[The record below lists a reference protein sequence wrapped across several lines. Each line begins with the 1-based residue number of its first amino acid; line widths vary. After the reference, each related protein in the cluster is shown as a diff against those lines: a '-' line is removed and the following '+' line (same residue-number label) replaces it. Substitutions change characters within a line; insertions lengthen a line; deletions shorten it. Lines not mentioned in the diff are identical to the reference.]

1 MEGGKAVRWLLL
13 SALILC
19 WNKGTLSQIDNS
31 TACLSHPTG
40 EVAFRVQGVPGPQG
54 PVGEKGA
61 TGSPGPMGPKGD
73 AGLQGR
79 MGAQGDVGAVG
90 AKGQKGEEGQKGG
103 QGEPGDTKLTTAEFN
118 SVVNMLRRDV
128 SALKGDVG
136 AVGAKGQKGEEG
148 QKGRQGDRGQQ
159 GVPGPPGAQGTQ
171 GRPGERGLPGRDGEI
186 GPAGSQGPVGPRG
199 RQGVMGP
206 PGAHGLQGPPGVQG
220 PQGRQGKP
228 GDTKPI
234 MAEFNRVVNMLQRN
248 VSALHSNL
256 LSDPCT
262 RGMYPA
268 IPASSCKE
276 IHLCRPHRS
285 SGYYWI
291 ITPGG
296 PHEVYCLLNTTRCG
310 TVGGGWMRVG
320 QINMTNPLDACPSPL
335 RTITTPKRMCAKQG
349 GAGCSSVPFNTH
361 DVPYTEVCGQAIG
374 YQFYSTDAFAHH
386 HSNPTINSAYL
397 DGISITYGMPRQH
410 LWSYAIGIA
419 KSRWDSIDACPCAS
433 SRGLQPPSFVQSH
446 YYCESAGVGGVDR
459 QWYTNDP
466 SWDGVGCP
474 AGNTC
479 CDPPNLPWF
488 HRRIAT
494 STTDDLEVR
503 WCRDE
508 AADNEDIGVE
518 LLELYTY

>member
-1 MEGGKAVRWLLL
+1 MPTAVVTVNGEHSYLEFVEMEGGKAVRLLLL
-13 SALILC
+13 SALILS

-54 PVGEKGA
+54 PHGQTGRS
-61 TGSPGPMGPKGD
+61 GSPGPMGPKGD

-79 MGAQGDVGAVG
+79 IGA
-90 AKGQKGEEGQKGG
+90 
-103 QGEPGDTKLTTAEFN
+103 
-118 SVVNMLRRDV
+118 
-128 SALKGDVG
+128 KGDVG

-148 QKGRQGDRGQQ
+148 QKGRQGNRGQQ

-171 GRPGERGLPGRDGEI
+171 GRPGERGLPGREGEI

-206 PGAHGLQGPPGVQG
+206 PGARGLQGPPGVQG
-220 PQGRQGKP
+220 PQGRQGEP
-228 GDTKPI
+228 GNTTIPI
-234 MAEFNRVVNMLQRN
+234 EEFNWMMTMLQRD